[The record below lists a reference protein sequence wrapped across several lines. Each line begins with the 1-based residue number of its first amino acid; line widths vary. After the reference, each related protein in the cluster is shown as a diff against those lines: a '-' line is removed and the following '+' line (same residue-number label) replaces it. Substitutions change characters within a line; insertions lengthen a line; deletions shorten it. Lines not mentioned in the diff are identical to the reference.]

1 MKKIFKIAKTELQ
14 TLFYSPVAWLV
25 LIVFTCQCALTF
37 ASGMMEQANGQ
48 AMGFSLWSVT
58 YSLFANSMG
67 GSLFP
72 SVQGYLYL
80 YIPLLTMGLMSRE
93 FGSGSIKLLYSSP
106 VTNTQII
113 LGKYLSML
121 IYGLILMAVLL
132 CFVLFGAFTIKD
144 FDLPMVLSGMLG
156 LYLLLCAYAAIGLF
170 MSSLTSYQVV
180 AAILTLAML
189 TVLAYVRN
197 WWQDIEFVREITYW
211 LSISGRADELIAGLI
226 CSEDVLYFI
235 IVSVLFLSLS
245 IIRLQ
250 ANRQKSRWTVTF
262 GKYVWVLVG
271 ACLLGYLSSRQK
283 LMTYY
288 DTTATKENTLTPNS
302 QEVIAQLDGGLTIT
316 TYVNALDVYDIW
328 TALPSAVKY
337 DQQLFRQ
344 YIRFKP
350 EIKMEYVYYYD
361 SINDSIQDLQYPGM
375 NAKER
380 MREITRL
387 YNIDSTLFISPEEI
401 RSQID
406 LLPEG
411 RRFVRLLERES
422 GEKTFLRVYNDM
434 SHHPGEAEMTAAFKR
449 LVMEVPKVGF
459 LVGQGERDIS
469 KTGDRDYNFAWDKR
483 YRYALINQGFDVAE
497 VNLDQEIPADIN
509 ILVIAEMRWGLSEE
523 QHKNLQSYIARG
535 GNLMIMCEPSRAD
548 VMKPLLA
555 EFGVSMVPG
564 QLVRVTEDY
573 SPELVLAAPTEQAAE
588 LIYQFDE
595 MRKARRLI
603 VTPGAAGLTYTEA
616 GYKVIPLFMTDD
628 IVWNELETTNFIDD
642 TVRLNPT
649 IGEVQQNYTTA
660 LALQRNVNGKEQ
672 RVLIYGDA
680 DCISN
685 GELKMD
691 RVELGASNFNI
702 IMGNFYWLSDNKV
715 PIDVRR
721 PIPTD
726 DEVYLSQE
734 SMRVWKVI
742 MTWVMPAILIAL
754 YVLLWLR
761 RRGR

>member
-1 MKKIFKIAKTELQ
+1 
-14 TLFYSPVAWLV
+14 
-25 LIVFTCQCALTF
+25 
-37 ASGMMEQANGQ
+37 
-48 AMGFSLWSVT
+48 
-58 YSLFANSMG
+58 
-67 GSLFP
+67 
-72 SVQGYLYL
+72 
-80 YIPLLTMGLMSRE
+80 
-93 FGSGSIKLLYSSP
+93 
-106 VTNTQII
+106 
-113 LGKYLSML
+113 
-121 IYGLILMAVLL
+121 
-132 CFVLFGAFTIKD
+132 
-144 FDLPMVLSGMLG
+144 
-156 LYLLLCAYAAIGLF
+156 
-170 MSSLTSYQVV
+170 
-180 AAILTLAML
+180 
-189 TVLAYVRN
+189 
-197 WWQDIEFVREITYW
+197 
-211 LSISGRADELIAGLI
+211 
-226 CSEDVLYFI
+226 
-235 IVSVLFLSLS
+235 
-245 IIRLQ
+245 
-250 ANRQKSRWTVTF
+250 
-262 GKYVWVLVG
+262 
-271 ACLLGYLSSRQK
+271 
-283 LMTYY
+283 
-288 DTTATKENTLTPNS
+288 
-302 QEVIAQLDGGLTIT
+302 
-316 TYVNALDVYDIW
+316 
-328 TALPSAVKY
+328 
-337 DQQLFRQ
+337 
-344 YIRFKP
+344 
-350 EIKMEYVYYYD
+350 
-361 SINDSIQDLQYPGM
+361 
-375 NAKER
+375 
-380 MREITRL
+380 
-387 YNIDSTLFISPEEI
+387 
-401 RSQID
+401 
-406 LLPEG
+406 
-411 RRFVRLLERES
+411 
-422 GEKTFLRVYNDM
+422 
-434 SHHPGEAEMTAAFKR
+434 
-449 LVMEVPKVGF
+449 
-459 LVGQGERDIS
+459 
-469 KTGDRDYNFAWDKR
+469 
-483 YRYALINQGFDVAE
+483 
-497 VNLDQEIPADIN
+497 
-509 ILVIAEMRWGLSEE
+509 
-523 QHKNLQSYIARG
+523 
-535 GNLMIMCEPSRAD
+535 
-548 VMKPLLA
+548 MKPLLA